1 MNHIRKNKSAI
12 ISFVVICFTLL
23 LCLSCN
29 KNEVQFFTQGNGPDL
44 VFEIAPK
51 DTALCYI
58 SFQSAPHKLN
68 EVNKEEVTLKG
79 NLDISW
85 ESEDVP
91 DSLVMKLEV
100 NNKQVLLNDTFSLTI
115 STLIGKKEQFFYYND
130 LLKKVPLFIA
140 NIHESY
146 KVVDSVF
153 YVRAAQ
159 QIIVTKINVLE
170 PLIIDLSAAA
180 GTKLVSK
187 KTNQI
192 IEEREYINPAN
203 FPGVR

>member
-1 MNHIRKNKSAI
+1 M
-12 ISFVVICFTLL
+12 L

-29 KNEVQFFTQGNGPDL
+29 KKEVCYFAQGNGPDL
-44 VFEIAPK
+44 VFEITPEDSAQ
-51 DTALCYI
+51 CYI
-58 SFQSAPHKLN
+58 SFQSEPHKLN

-85 ESEDVP
+85 KSEDVP

-130 LLKKVPLFIA
+130 VLKNIPLFIA
-140 NIHESY
+140 NIHESHQE
-146 KVVDSVF
+146 VDSVF

-159 QIIVTKINVLE
+159 QTIVTKINVLKS
-170 PLIIDLSAAA
+170 LIIDLSAVV

-192 IEEREYINPAN
+192 IEEREYINPAD
-203 FPGVR
+203 FPGVK

>member
-1 MNHIRKNKSAI
+1 M
-12 ISFVVICFTLL
+12 VICFTLL

-29 KNEVQFFTQGNGPDL
+29 KKEVCYFAQGNGPDL
-44 VFEIAPK
+44 VFEITPEDSAQ
-51 DTALCYI
+51 CYI
-58 SFQSAPHKLN
+58 SFQSEPHKLN

-85 ESEDVP
+85 KSEDVP

-130 LLKKVPLFIA
+130 VLKNIPLFIA
-140 NIHESY
+140 NIHESHQE
-146 KVVDSVF
+146 VDSVF

-159 QIIVTKINVLE
+159 QTIVTKINVLKS
-170 PLIIDLSAAA
+170 LIIDLSAVV

-192 IEEREYINPAN
+192 IEEREYINPAD
-203 FPGVR
+203 FPGVK